1 MTFIKTTWTA
11 LTVLFTLPLVSC
23 NETALRDP
31 SSPYARV
38 PVDSSLDIKQPIT
51 IPPGTTRVF
60 IQLGKISRG
69 FNRYAAN
76 CNIEVKKIDWAEEQS
91 VEPGIYRI
99 SRVQPVTEE
108 VVEGQAILVASLY
121 GIGLM
126 ADGGMDD
133 GGSTL
138 IYEGYHLWLDGPD
151 PNVRR
156 LTCRGSYDEPSSA
169 LPPSINEIRQA
180 LGDLMTLEYDMAIMP

>member
-1 MTFIKTTWTA
+1 MTHSKIIWYSLILF
-11 LTVLFTLPLVSC
+11 LSVLLASC
-23 NETALRDP
+23 NEAALRDP
-31 SSPYARV
+31 SSPFARV
-38 PVDSSLDIKQPIT
+38 PVDSSLEIKQPIM
-51 IPPGTTRVF
+51 IPPGSTRVF

-76 CNIEVKKIDWAEEQS
+76 CNIEVNKIDWGQEQS
-91 VEPGIYRI
+91 IEPGVYRV
-99 SRVQPVTEE
+99 SRVQAVTEE
-108 VVEGQAILVASLY
+108 VVEAQPFLVASLH
-121 GIGLM
+121 GIGML

-156 LTCRGSYDEPSSA
+156 LTCRGSYAEPSRA
-169 LPPSINEIRQA
+169 LPPSINQIRQA
-180 LGDLMTLEYDMAIMP
+180 LGDLMTL